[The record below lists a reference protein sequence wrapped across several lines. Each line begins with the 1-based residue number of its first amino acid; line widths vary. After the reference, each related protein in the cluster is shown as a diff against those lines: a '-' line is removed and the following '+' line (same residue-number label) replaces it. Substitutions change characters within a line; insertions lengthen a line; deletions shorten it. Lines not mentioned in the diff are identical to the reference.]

1 MQNAVNGGVAQAQR
15 TFSSNNLTEFGQNA
29 TTGAELLR
37 NLPPSLFGD
46 LWKQDSRSA

>member
-1 MQNAVNGGVAQAQR
+1 MQNAVNGGMAQSQR